1 MVGGRRWGWLG
12 LCALLAAGASAQ
24 ARPAPSSSAN
34 APAMVLHFTAHWRLL
49 PAGTATMAWSNA
61 GGLRQILFTADASD
75 VVNLFYPLHDHMQTR
90 YQPATFCA
98 AELDNN
104 TVEGHRHRLT
114 QITYEPGAHQL
125 VLDERDPDTPKTPPK
140 HEIKPIPG
148 CVFDLFSALD
158 YVRAQPLRL
167 GDSFD
172 FPVNEGGKTTS
183 VHVAVDLKET
193 VTTPAGTF
201 TTLRVQPTVF
211 NDKVFQRKGDMWVW
225 FTDDARH
232 LPVQIEVQVS
242 WGTIIA
248 QLTN

>member
-1 MVGGRRWGWLG
+1 MVEPRWRWFALG
-12 LCALLAAGASAQ
+12 ALLALAAPAQ
-24 ARPAPSSSAN
+24 APAP
-34 APAMVLHFTAHWRLL
+34 PPPTVTLHFIAHWRLL
-49 PAGTATMAWSNA
+49 PAGTATLAWSNA

-75 VVNLFYPLHDHMQTR
+75 VVNLFYPLHDRMQTR

-104 TVEGHRHRLT
+104 TVEGRRHRLT
-114 QITYEPGAHQL
+114 HIIYQPDQHQL
-125 VLDERDPDTPKTPPK
+125 VLDETDPDTLKAPPK

-158 YVRAQPLRL
+158 YVRARPLKV
-167 GDSFD
+167 GDGFD
-172 FPVNEGGKTTS
+172 FPVNEGGKTTN
-183 VHVAVDLKET
+183 VHVAVNLKET

-211 NDKVFQRKGDMWVW
+211 NDKVFQRKGKMWVW

-232 LPVQIEVQVS
+232 LLVQIEVQVS